1 MAWILTCL
9 ARLWWGSDAQ
19 CLATLPRHKL
29 LFVYDRGAMSL
40 QSKVKMR
47 LNDTELANRNPQFP
61 FRQLHHQLS
70 LCLTNVF
77 LNATTTTYLN
87 SSKTVHLI
95 PLRLPTLMSTLPGE
109 LTSRETTCTARAQRV
124 MEISTNVSCLE
135 ISHPLTTALS
145 MKQRETTMSTK
156 ERYLTFHLFFSIAV
170 LIAFN
175 L

>member
-1 MAWILTCL
+1 M

-19 CLATLPRHKL
+19 CLATLPRHKF

-124 MEISTNVSCLE
+124 MEISTNVSYLE